1 MWNLYCIEDHCWPP
15 ECWMKKSAILCVDT
29 LIDHIH
35 LCQDHT
41 NLQCFIFLD
50 LKQWTNSSNYAY
62 WRKSVIFSCHQKMS
76 QTHDLWVIANHFIDL
91 MSAAQ
96 SNSGKLLEVM
106 LRNDRVSLVDI
117 VKCRL
122 DIIYRSSGEK
132 GQNKS
137 AKLLTIHVGR
147 HLPGQTQ
154 KDLFWT
160 NRNAKTSCFY
170 TKQF

>member
-1 MWNLYCIEDHCWPP
+1 
-15 ECWMKKSAILCVDT
+15 
-29 LIDHIH
+29 
-35 LCQDHT
+35 
-41 NLQCFIFLD
+41 
-50 LKQWTNSSNYAY
+50 
-62 WRKSVIFSCHQKMS
+62 
-76 QTHDLWVIANHFIDL
+76 

-154 KDLFWT
+154 KDLF
-160 NRNAKTSCFY
+160 
-170 TKQF
+170 